1 MNHIINKAPVLYQFV
16 HLLQTKD
23 LNDKSTI
30 DHTRKV
36 LADTIGTAF
45 GGSRTKA
52 FQYAIKANNTLFGKG
67 DFPVWGSTH
76 KTSLPGSIFFNSLAI
91 SLTDFDEG
99 HRNAAGHPANL
110 VVPVS
115 MMLGKQLNKSF
126 TDILKAI
133 IIGYEAGT
141 RFGYA
146 RVPAKVE
153 TWSTGRWGGIAS
165 AASAA
170 YLLGLNEIEFMH
182 ALSLAYILSPGM
194 QGGSTDVS
202 TGAMSKEGVAWASQS
217 GFQAALLAKN
227 GFTGPYLFID
237 SYDEIDTNRLL
248 SDEKNP
254 WLIRS
259 NYFKPYACC
268 RWLHTAIYLA
278 SSLSGQYHLN
288 VDDIDRIEVTTFERV
303 QQLIDT
309 KYPQNTVQAQFHLP
323 FTIAAVLLFHEITPN
338 IISDEILENPKM
350 KSLVNK
356 VYLNSDKRFDRNF
369 PIKLGSAV
377 SIYTKKCQI
386 YSDESFEAPW
396 DASFPPTNEELYQKF
411 KKQVGS
417 EDESLWNK
425 IFNDE

>member
-16 HLLQTKD
+16 HLLQTKE
-23 LNDKSTI
+23 LNDKATI
-30 DHTRKV
+30 DKARKV
-36 LADTIGTAF
+36 VADTIGTAF

-52 FQYAIKANNTLFGKG
+52 FQYAIKTNDTLFGEG
-67 DFPVWGSTH
+67 DFPVWGTNH
-76 KTSLPGSIFFNSLAI
+76 KTTLQGSIFFNSLAV

-99 HRNAAGHPANL
+99 HRKAAGHPANL

-126 TDILKAI
+126 TEILKAI
-133 IIGYEAGT
+133 IKGYEAGV
-141 RFGYA
+141 RFSYA

-165 AASAA
+165 AAASA
-170 YLLGLNEIEFMH
+170 YLLELNEIELMH

-202 TGAMSKEGVAWASQS
+202 TGAMSKEGVAWAAQS
-217 GFQAALLAKN
+217 GLQAALLAKN

-237 SYDEIDTNRLL
+237 NYDEINTDRLL

-254 WLIRS
+254 WLIQS

-268 RWLHTAIYLA
+268 RWLHTAISLA
-278 SSLSGQYHLN
+278 SKLKNEHHIGI
-288 VDDIDRIEVTTFERV
+288 DDIDKIEVAIFERAH
-303 QQLIDT
+303 QLIDT
-309 KYPQNTVQAQFHLP
+309 NYPQNIVQAQFHLP
-323 FTIAAVLLFHEITPN
+323 FTIAAILLFHEITPE
-338 IISDEILENPKM
+338 ITTDEVLAEPKI

-356 VYLNSDKRFDRNF
+356 VVLKADKRFDQNF
-369 PIKLGSAV
+369 PVKLGSAV
-377 SIYTKKCQI
+377 NIYSKKGHT

-396 DASFPPTNEELYQKF
+396 DASTPPTNEELYQKF
-411 KKQVGS
+411 EKQVGS
-417 EDESLWNK
+417 EAKSLWNK